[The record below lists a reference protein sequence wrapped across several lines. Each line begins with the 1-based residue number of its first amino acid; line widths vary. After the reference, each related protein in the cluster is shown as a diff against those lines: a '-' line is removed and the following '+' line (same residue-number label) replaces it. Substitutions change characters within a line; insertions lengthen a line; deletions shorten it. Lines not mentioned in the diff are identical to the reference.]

1 VASPCVLCGI
11 ADASIY
17 HLITTCP
24 HYSMRAARADL
35 ANTLPSTLRDIVR
48 NCVDASG
55 GEALVSRTASLAE
68 AAALL
73 GIIAPGGATPDSD
86 DGRMITYRTLMGM
99 PWPRRPMTRA
109 GTFPAAAALGAVFD
123 ATTAAPSRL
132 RKMAS
137 AWLAWSEAQLC
148 SLARRWRQA
157 QGLPP
162 VALRQW

>member
-1 VASPCVLCGI
+1 
-11 ADASIY
+11 
-17 HLITTCP
+17 
-24 HYSMRAARADL
+24 
-35 ANTLPSTLRDIVR
+35 
-48 NCVDASG
+48 
-55 GEALVSRTASLAE
+55 
-68 AAALL
+68 
-73 GIIAPGGATPDSD
+73 
-86 DGRMITYRTLMGM
+86 MITYRTLMGM
-99 PWPRRPMTRA
+99 PWPRNPMTRA

-162 VALRQW
+162 VALRQWLRRRRAASGASQTPGRPPPPGG